1 MAICKTWERYLEDIW
16 ICSNFNILLMI
27 FQKGR
32 KKQSFNEM
40 CGVRDLLTTVR
51 MGKIYGTLSNEFYN
65 GQEIRFSSN
74 FGLILLEKVIYKL
87 SFLVIL

>member
-1 MAICKTWERYLEDIW
+1 
-16 ICSNFNILLMI
+16 
-27 FQKGR
+27 
-32 KKQSFNEM
+32 M

-87 SFLVIL
+87 SYLVIL